1 MGLKYVALST
11 WPANEVGHAYF
22 CGCSLGSQAGGCNIP
37 GIGRGGAKGCKYMP
51 NDPFYK
57 TPAWRKLRA
66 EILKQDK
73 YECQLCKKRGYYRRA
88 NTVHH
93 IKPIEKYPELALSK
107 YYIDENGKKQRN
119 LISVCRECHEREHEY
134 RQNEKPEPLTP
145 ERW

>member
-1 MGLKYVALST
+1 MFVVACLAPT
-11 WPANEVGHAYF
+11 GW
-22 CGCSLGSQAGGCNIP
+22 AGATPCAVWQ
-37 GIGRGGAKGCKYMP
+37 GRGLGCKYMP